1 MNEDALC
8 IYADLD
14 RLIDHAELSPL
25 ERKTVEFMM
34 YGYTIK
40 DIADNF
46 GKSRQLYEILLKRAV
61 RKIVK
66 ENNREWE
73 EYTGGVL
80 DDE

>member
-1 MNEDALC
+1 M
-8 IYADLD
+8 
-14 RLIDHAELSPL
+14 IDHAELSPL

-73 EYTGGVL
+73 ECTGGVL

>member
-1 MNEDALC
+1 M
-8 IYADLD
+8 
-14 RLIDHAELSPL
+14 IDHAELSPL